1 MRLGI
6 LATIVASM
14 AYATELYIVSR
25 LVNVHAP
32 GLVIASYEVLFGLVL
47 FSAIRL
53 RMLAGY
59 ATGRKATA
67 GGFRWALLAGVS
79 LAVALGAFFSAL
91 GHAPLSVVAPVGGI
105 APLVAYGLVLVLLR
119 GVERVT
125 SRTLAGAGL
134 VVAGVA
140 LIGVYNT

>member
-6 LATIVASM
+6 LATIGASM
-14 AYATELYIVSR
+14 AYATEIYIVSR

-47 FSAIRL
+47 FGAIRL
-53 RMLAGY
+53 RVLASY
-59 ATGRKATA
+59 ATERKVTID
-67 GGFRWALLAGVS
+67 GFRWALLAGVS
-79 LAVALGAFFSAL
+79 LTVAIGAFFTAL
-91 GHAPLSVVAPVGGI
+91 EHAPLSVVAPVGGI
-105 APLVAYGLVLVLLR
+105 APLIAYGLVLVLLR

-125 SRTLAGAGL
+125 RRTLAGAGL

>member
-1 MRLGI
+1 MGLGVVAAI
-6 LATIVASM
+6 GASM

-32 GLVIASYEVLFGLVL
+32 GLVIASYEVMFGLLLFG
-47 FSAIRL
+47 AIRL

-59 ATGRKATA
+59 ATGGTA
-67 GGFRWALLAGVS
+67 AARDFRWAVLAGVS
-79 LAVALGAFFSAL
+79 LAVALSAFFTAL

-125 SRTLAGAGL
+125 RRTLAGAGL